1 MQQQEIN
8 ENEIKKQEID
18 KCKEIC
24 EILKILLWVA
34 IILIVL
40 IVAVSF
46 ICPFATE
53 ILAERTI
60 FVQKD
65 LTEKELNSLI
75 SLVGAKKIYTIDFVM
90 ERIVSFYQLLI
101 TYLLGLFAF
110 TGFLGYFYVK
120 KSIKADIQEELLNAV
135 HSRMFSELINLEVQK
150 VFSKEKD
157 GGELYKIS
165 GYIENLVS
173 RVEFIENFINN
184 EDITIKVKGRNTQ
197 SGTPKK
203 KTRKG

>member
-1 MQQQEIN
+1 MQKQETS
-8 ENEIKKQEID
+8 EHEIKRQEMD
-18 KCKEIC
+18 RCKRIC
-24 EILKILLWVA
+24 DTLKILLWVA

-40 IVAVSF
+40 IIGVAFV
-46 ICPFATE
+46 CPFATE
-53 ILAERTI
+53 VLAERTI
-60 FVQKD
+60 FVKD
-65 LTEKELNSLI
+65 ELFEKELKSLI
-75 SLVGAKKIYTIDFVM
+75 SLVETKKIYTIDFVM

-101 TYLLGLFAF
+101 TYLLGLFAL

-150 VFSKEKD
+150 VFSREKD

-173 RVEFIENFINN
+173 RVEFIEDFINN
-184 EDITIKVKGRNTQ
+184 EDITIKVKGKSTQ
-197 SGTPKK
+197 SATPKK
-203 KTRKG
+203 KTKKG